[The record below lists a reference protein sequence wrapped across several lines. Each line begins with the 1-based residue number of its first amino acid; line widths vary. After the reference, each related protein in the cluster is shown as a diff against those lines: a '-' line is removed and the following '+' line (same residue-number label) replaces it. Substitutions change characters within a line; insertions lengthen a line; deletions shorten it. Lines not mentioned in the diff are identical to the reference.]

1 MSGTAMAQE
10 GTKHVYHSIA
20 LEPAGAVT
28 VPDGSR
34 CCSGGRKVL
43 TLLLASA
50 LLWVIVL
57 DIMLVV
63 YRSHHIGGSSI
74 NVPSETPLAGRL
86 LILGAPAAPP
96 TNVSLPTQSLEALP
110 SLNATEA
117 GSDRRQ
123 SAGTPGESVGAPGQS
138 AGAPGESAGA
148 PGESAVSSR
157 EPAVPSKPGRSA
169 DPPPPAIGG
178 LEGWLSR
185 LRHRSDRALM
195 TSLDHRPRWPPRAPP
210 LPAPNAERRQ
220 DGPPP
225 PPLPAGG
232 PPPLPAGGPPPLP
245 AGGPPPPS
253 AGRPGVRGRP
263 PLPETGLLL
272 RFFSAVM
279 DAPWNLT
286 SGGGPSRLPPPL
298 PGRFMGGPPGRF
310 MGGPPGRFMG
320 GPPGRFMEPP
330 FRPNRI
336 PVIHMDDD
344 QDSEDTILDID
355 ITE

>member
-63 YRSHHIGGSSI
+63 YRSHHMKPPTRRPAPDAAAAAAATPVGGSGGPPRSKGSRP
-74 NVPSETPLAGRL
+74 VEGSGSGR
-86 LILGAPAAPP
+86 G
-96 TNVSLPTQSLEALP
+96 
-110 SLNATEA
+110 
-117 GSDRRQ
+117 R
-123 SAGTPGESVGAPGQS
+123 
-138 AGAPGESAGA
+138 
-148 PGESAVSSR
+148 
-157 EPAVPSKPGRSA
+157 RSA

-220 DGPPP
+220 DGPPPPPLPAGGP